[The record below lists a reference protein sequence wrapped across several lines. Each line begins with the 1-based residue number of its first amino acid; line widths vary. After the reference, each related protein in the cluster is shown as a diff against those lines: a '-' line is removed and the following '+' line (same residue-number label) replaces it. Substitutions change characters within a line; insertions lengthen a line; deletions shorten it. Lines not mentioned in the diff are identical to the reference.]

1 LLNRPIVRNGKPY
14 PPATLA
20 QFHLRLDALEAAAAA
35 EHNIALNTGYMLGDR
50 WRDIDCGHAA
60 KCTTLLVDRGYRE
73 PLRMQPHFRVSDL
86 VAATRIIS

>member
-1 LLNRPIVRNGKPY
+1 LLNRPIVRNGTPY
-14 PPATLA
+14 PPTTLA
-20 QFHLRLDALEAAAAA
+20 QFHLQPDALEAAAAA
-35 EHNIALNTGYMLGDR
+35 EDNIALNTGYMLGDR

-73 PLRMQPHFRVSDL
+73 PLCMQPHFRVPDL